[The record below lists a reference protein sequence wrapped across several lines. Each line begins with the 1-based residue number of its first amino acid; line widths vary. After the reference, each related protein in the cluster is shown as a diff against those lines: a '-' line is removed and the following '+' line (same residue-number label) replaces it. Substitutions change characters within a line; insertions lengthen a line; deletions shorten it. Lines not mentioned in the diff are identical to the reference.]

1 MSNGNFI
8 LGAIPAGFATAP
20 SINVLGAFFPD
31 WMFCIIGAIVLT
43 VLVHHALLAIG
54 LIQRPGRLAWLL
66 VYPAL
71 GSILAMAS
79 WLAFFQN

>member
-1 MSNGNFI
+1 MSSHGVV
-8 LGAIPAGFATAP
+8 TAP

-31 WMFCIIGAIVLT
+31 WMVCILGAIVLT
-43 VLVHHALLAIG
+43 VLVHQALLAIG

-71 GSILAMAS
+71 GCIFAMAS
-79 WLAFFQN
+79 WPAFFQN